1 MEEGQRREER
11 GRKVRRKRE
20 REREREILIKR
31 AREKE
36 LIRGLV
42 QHVFFFRVIPTMCG
56 APRHL
61 NFESK
66 SEK

>member
-36 LIRGLV
+36 LIRGACSTR
-42 QHVFFFRVIPTMCG
+42 FFLQSNTHYVWGPQ
-56 APRHL
+56 A
-61 NFESK
+61 FEF
-66 SEK
+66 